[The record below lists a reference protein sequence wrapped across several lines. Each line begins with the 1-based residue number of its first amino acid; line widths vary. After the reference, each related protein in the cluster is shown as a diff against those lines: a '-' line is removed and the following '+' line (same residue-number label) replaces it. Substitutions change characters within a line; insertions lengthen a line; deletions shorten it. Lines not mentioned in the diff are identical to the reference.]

1 MNNKAYFKYSQYNND
16 DAINVDNP
24 EGCLVLNRNEMEEE
38 TNLMKAN
45 HRLIELITTYKT
57 IRNSPT
63 FNETNKNSI
72 ITQIIDVLE
81 STKLINYSAFCVYL
95 QVVGYSFS
103 TYNNEKNSMSQE
115 EKIDLIKNFVDL
127 YIDYRHDIYTFHGYS
142 DQVLQVNSD
151 SSSSRRNGKTG
162 ICKMESILTPLG
174 FSHTRNLLSF
184 ENTSFAYLLP
194 DKGDIN
200 LFNQILNKNN
210 INFEFRKNRE
220 NKNPDLFIKI
230 DNNFYVVEH
239 KMTNGGGGSQN
250 AEINEIIQFINYSEN
265 NTNWHYVS
273 CLQGNFFKKLN
284 ETSNEPKT
292 KNQYNNIINNLN
304 KHQNN
309 YFVNGKGFE
318 KLIIDLTHS
327 SKREQEISFDK
338 RYSIVI

>member
-16 DAINVDNP
+16 DAINIDNP

-45 HRLIELITTYKT
+45 HRLVELITTYKT

-72 ITQIIDVLE
+72 ILQIIDILE

-103 TYNNEKNSMSQE
+103 TYNTEKNFMLQDD
-115 EKIDLIKNFVDL
+115 KIELIKKFVDL
-127 YIDYRHDIYTFHGYS
+127 YIDYRHDLYTFHGYS

-162 ICKMESILTPLG
+162 ICKMESMLIPLG
-174 FSHTRNLLSF
+174 FEHVKDIATF
-184 ENTSFAYLLP
+184 ESVPYAYLLP
-194 DKGDIN
+194 DKGDIR
-200 LFNQILNKNN
+200 LFNTILNKNN
-210 INFEFRKNRE
+210 IKFEFRATRE
-220 NKNPDLFIKI
+220 NKNPDIFIKI
-230 DNNFYVVEH
+230 YNDFYIVEH

-284 ETSNEPKT
+284 ETNNEPKT

-304 KHQNN
+304 MHQNN

-318 KLIIDLTHS
+318 KLIKDLTNF
-327 SKREQEISFDK
+327 SKREQELSNE